1 MCYPTIFIRILK
13 IQNCFCKKAKKL
25 KTRVQFFDKRCNFV
39 NFCSLSNN
47 NQVVGTCQ
55 GFCSHQFARHK
66 IICKILFLYSNTLFL
81 FKHDMKVSYTL
92 LYVRLSHSRSH
103 IKSFLHYKT
112 LFCVFSISLS
122 ISHKMIYGEVVIYLI
137 YTEYLNDWNTLLHMV
152 LFFLLRL
159 GLHIF
164 IMLKNPMKT

>member
-1 MCYPTIFIRILK
+1 M
-13 IQNCFCKKAKKL
+13 
-25 KTRVQFFDKRCNFV
+25 CNFL

-122 ISHKMIYGEVVIYLI
+122 ISYKWFMEKLWYILF
-137 YTEYLNDWNTLLHMV
+137 TLNTSMSGL
-152 LFFLLRL
+152 LFFTFLFL
-159 GLHIF
+159 F
-164 IMLKNPMKT
+164 ITAWITHFHFNNKNPMKTLASYFYTRRV

>member
-1 MCYPTIFIRILK
+1 MFLQK
-13 IQNCFCKKAKKL
+13 GKKNEN
-25 KTRVQFFDKRCNFV
+25 TSIFFDKRCNFV

-81 FKHDMKVSYTL
+81 FKHDMKVSCTL

-137 YTEYLNDWNTLLHMV
+137 YTEYLIDWNTLLHMF

-164 IMLKNPMKT
+164 IMLKNPMKTLASYFYTRR

>member
-1 MCYPTIFIRILK
+1 M
-13 IQNCFCKKAKKL
+13 
-25 KTRVQFFDKRCNFV
+25 

-81 FKHDMKVSYTL
+81 LSTIWKFPTRCYTWDCHIHDHILSLFYITRRCSVSFP
-92 LYVRLSHSRSH
+92 S
-103 IKSFLHYKT
+103 
-112 LFCVFSISLS
+112 LFS

-137 YTEYLNDWNTLLHMV
+137 YTEYLNDWNTLLHMF

-164 IMLKNPMKT
+164 IMLKNPMKTLASYFYTRR